1 MGAHAVKFLA
11 NSSEIVSVS
20 QLIGML
26 HDKIPWGSKQ
36 KAKLVWRNMRQVY
49 EQVEHS
55 HQLLQI
61 WEKFSLTREVELF
74 AMVDDVGAPD
84 SANADVAAID
94 VCALAA
100 AEQASMYHITLQVD
114 PYTAKLD
121 NGEKMVVGSVDV
133 KLMVDP
139 RTITVGEILE
149 QLRDEIVLGSNQTAH
164 LAL

>member
-1 MGAHAVKFLA
+1 
-11 NSSEIVSVS
+11 
-20 QLIGML
+20 ML
-26 HDKIPWGSKQ
+26 HDKIPWDSKR

-84 SANADVAAID
+84 SADVDVATID

-121 NGEKMVVGSVDV
+121 DGEELAASSVDV
-133 KLMVDP
+133 VLMVDP
-139 RTITVGEILE
+139 CTITVGEILE
-149 QLRDEIVLGSNQTAH
+149 KLRDEIVLDSNQTAH
-164 LAL
+164 LWWWHFKIKDFMEIVAVEDVLQVF